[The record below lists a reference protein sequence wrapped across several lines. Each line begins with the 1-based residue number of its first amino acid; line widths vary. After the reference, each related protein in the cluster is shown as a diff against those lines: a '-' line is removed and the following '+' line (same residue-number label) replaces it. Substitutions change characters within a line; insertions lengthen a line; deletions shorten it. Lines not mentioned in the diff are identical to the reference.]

1 MRYLRNLLQLEWRH
15 WWRHEWCYQ
24 AVAELDAALVDCLNA
39 AGAASIL
46 PNAAVAVSS
55 AASPMAAFEA
65 ELHQLRLDTF
75 FR

>member
-1 MRYLRNLLQLEWRH
+1 MRL
-15 WWRHEWCYQ
+15 
-24 AVAELDAALVDCLNA
+24 
-39 AGAASIL
+39 GAASIL